1 MNNFHGCNKTKSF
14 FEGWYF
20 KNQGKTETLSIIP
33 AFHIDEKGSD
43 YASIQIITG
52 EKSYYIEYPSKDF
65 YAPRKRQ
72 LDIRGQN
79 KLSGCFCK
87 IGKNIFTDH
96 GIYIDIANKDISL
109 IGIIAYD
116 KFHTIKYDIMG
127 VFGLLPFLQCYHG
140 VISMMHRLSGVLVL
154 NGKKIDF
161 NGGVGYIEKDW
172 GSSFP
177 KRYLWSQ
184 CSNGSTSIMLSAADI
199 PVFGDQCS
207 SRSKNTRNLSFNGL
221 ICVIYYAGCEYRYAT
236 YNGSKILKWSEN
248 EAVIIRGR
256 DKLIVRLVDDNAS
269 VASTGHNNA
278 HNNIHKSEHNNV
290 HNNERNNVSGS
301 GLNKDSAK
309 NNNSFE
315 LKAPVNG
322 GMNRKILESVSCK
335 VYYKWIRNGR
345 VIFEFISNNAAFESC
360 FD

>member
-1 MNNFHGCNKTKSF
+1 MINFHGGNKTKSF

-33 AFHIDEKGSD
+33 AFHIDEKGAG
-43 YASIQIITG
+43 YASIQIITS

-72 LDIRGQN
+72 LDIRGEN

-127 VFGLLPFLQCYHG
+127 IFGLVPFLQCYHG
-140 VISMMHRLSGVLVL
+140 VVSMMHRLSGVLVL

-177 KRYLWSQ
+177 KKYLWSQ
-184 CSNGSTSIMLSAADI
+184 CSNGSTSIMLSAAEI
-199 PVFGDQCS
+199 PVFGDQCG
-207 SRSKNTRNLSFNGL
+207 SRLKNTKDISFNGL
-221 ICVIYYAGCEYRYAT
+221 ICVIYYAGYEYRYAT
-236 YNGSKILKWSEN
+236 YNGSKILKWTKN
-248 EAVIIRGR
+248 EAVIIKGR
-256 DKLIVRLVDDNAS
+256 DKLIVRLVEESEYKDSESNNRDNM
-269 VASTGHNNA
+269 
-278 HNNIHKSEHNNV
+278 HKN
-290 HNNERNNVSGS
+290 
-301 GLNKDSAK
+301 SAK
-309 NNNSFE
+309 NNNSLE